1 MKSLTLVSIIAML
14 IAIPFESEAAKPKHA
29 QIVYHFMDQTEDSVS
44 DDGTLTINYTMES
57 PWLNLRGGNA
67 GFPQPIMHI
76 DITNN
81 SDKEV
86 IIDYSKSEIRCNGYN
101 VNIASLTQVYGPNAQ
116 TTISIPPHSNARLN
130 NFNFLASYTLPYIHN
145 LFKRDHIGANK
156 HLGEMNMSIVS
167 INQGQLFEFSE
178 DASPLYIGTHFSYTI
193 QDDSV
198 EKVID
203 TSYYIC
209 NMVGT
214 NLTMKNVIYMVA
226 NEEIVDETFPDWRN
240 EKYIYFVLWR
250 NSFKD

>member
-1 MKSLTLVSIIAML
+1 MKKISIICILSML
-14 IAIPFESEAAKPKHA
+14 ISMPTNAMAAKPKPA
-29 QIVYHFMDQTEDSVS
+29 QIVYHFMEQTEDSIS
-44 DDGTLTINYTMES
+44 DDGTLTISYSMES

-76 DITNN
+76 VVANN
-81 SDKEV
+81 SDNEV
-86 IIDYSKSEIRCNGYN
+86 VIDCLKSNIQLNGYN
-101 VNIASLTQVYGPNAQ
+101 LNIAALLQVYKQ
-116 TTISIPPHSNARLN
+116 TVSIPPHQSLCLN
-130 NFNFLASYTLPYIHN
+130 NFNFLSPSTLPYIHN
-145 LFKRDHIGANK
+145 LYKRDHIGANK